1 MPKTN
6 TTSKRA
12 GAKSGHTST
21 NTSSRSRTQGAAGI
35 RANSRNSTASKTS
48 ARSKANTRSQ
58 AGSGSRINAPV
69 EDSKLKEYFIDE
81 LKDIYWAEQ
90 KLVKTLPKLAKA
102 ATSEELRSAF
112 TNHLEETKIHV
123 QRLEQ
128 AFKMLGEKASAKK
141 CDAMEG
147 ITEEGSSVIG
157 DTDEGTATRDVALV
171 MAGQKAEHYE
181 IATYGGLIQIAR
193 TMGHDDVAELL
204 EQTLEE
210 EKNAD
215 QTLTEIAEGGINYE
229 ASGEN

>member
-1 MPKTN
+1 
-6 TTSKRA
+6 
-12 GAKSGHTST
+12 
-21 NTSSRSRTQGAAGI
+21 
-35 RANSRNSTASKTS
+35 
-48 ARSKANTRSQ
+48 
-58 AGSGSRINAPV
+58 V
-69 EDSKLKEYFIDE
+69 EDSKLKEFFIDE

-90 KLVKTLPKLAKA
+90 KLVKVLPKLAKA
-102 ATSEELRSAF
+102 ATSEELQSAF
-112 TNHLEETKIHV
+112 TNHLEETKNHV

-141 CDAMEG
+141 CEAMEG
-147 ITEEGSSVIG
+147 ITEEGSSVIE

-215 QTLTEIAEGGINYE
+215 QTLTEIAEGGINYQ
-229 ASGEN
+229 ASEDK

>member
-6 TTSKRA
+6 AASKR
-12 GAKSGHTST
+12 
-21 NTSSRSRTQGAAGI
+21 TSSAASKTPARSRTSNGSGTSASSGTQ
-35 RANSRNSTASKTS
+35 ANSRSQTGS
-48 ARSKANTRSQ
+48 RSQ
-58 AGSGSRINAPV
+58 TNSGSQTGFASRSNAPK
-69 EDSKLKEYFIDE
+69 EDSRLKEFFIDE

-112 TNHLEETKIHV
+112 TNHLEETKNHV
-123 QRLEQ
+123 QRIEQ
-128 AFKMLGEKASAKK
+128 AFKMLGEKATAKK

-147 ITEEGSSVIG
+147 ITEEGSSVIE
-157 DTDEGTATRDVALV
+157 DTEKGTATRDVALV

-229 ASGEN
+229 ASGEK

>member
-1 MPKTN
+1 
-6 TTSKRA
+6 
-12 GAKSGHTST
+12 
-21 NTSSRSRTQGAAGI
+21 
-35 RANSRNSTASKTS
+35 
-48 ARSKANTRSQ
+48 
-58 AGSGSRINAPV
+58 
-69 EDSKLKEYFIDE
+69 LKEFFIDE

-112 TNHLEETKIHV
+112 TDHLEETKTHV

-147 ITEEGSSVIG
+147 ITEEGSSVIE

-204 EQTLEE
+204 GETLEE

-215 QTLTEIAEGGINYE
+215 QKLTEIAEGGINYE
-229 ASGEN
+229 ASGE